1 MDRLFLFK
9 RVLKRNGSHLLPRNL
24 FFDSVLHNAAPQR
37 AGLKETLMNLTAPCR
52 APVPTSDLC
61 ACRKLL
67 NVKIIDDE
75 EYEKNKTFTIVLE
88 EPILLEVGQ
97 RHGELGTGLGGGGG
111 APVKLLFSSIIE

>member
-1 MDRLFLFK
+1 MK
-9 RVLKRNGSHLLPRNL
+9 SNL
-24 FFDSVLHNAAPQR
+24 VALCAAPV
-37 AGLKETLMNLTAPCR
+37 L
-52 APVPTSDLC
+52 TSDPC

-97 RHGELGTGLGGGGG
+97 RHGELGPGLEAGLGT
-111 APVKLLFSSIIE
+111 ATKLWFGVVFIN

>member
-1 MDRLFLFK
+1 MNSD
-9 RVLKRNGSHLLPRNL
+9 LLAL
-24 FFDSVLHNAAPQR
+24 CA
-37 AGLKETLMNLTAPCR
+37 
-52 APVPTSDLC
+52 APVPTSDPC

-97 RHGELGTGLGGGGG
+97 RHGELGAGLEVGLEAGLRTPAELGFCH
-111 APVKLLFSSIIE
+111 L

>member
-1 MDRLFLFK
+1 MKGDLVALC
-9 RVLKRNGSHLLPRNL
+9 V
-24 FFDSVLHNAAPQR
+24 
-37 AGLKETLMNLTAPCR
+37 

-97 RHGELGTGLGGGGG
+97 RHGELVAGLDVGLEAGLGT
-111 APVKLLFSSIIE
+111 AAVCCHFFN